1 MNDNHIIEPTSVS
14 HAQALALVA
23 DLQVILS
30 HAARRGC
37 DVRDDNGELVFDF
50 DFWARECQM
59 VLIGSGV
66 TGAASQ

>member
-1 MNDNHIIEPTSVS
+1 MNDNHIIEPTNAS
-14 HAQALALVA
+14 HAQALALIA

-37 DVRDDNGELVFDF
+37 DVHDSNGDLVFDF

-66 TGAASQ
+66 TGAARQ